1 MAPKE
6 RSPRPPDSAATSP
19 TDIRGYNTR
28 FERVRHR
35 EDEDIPDD
43 GSTIR
48 RTRPPAIATS
58 VNTLGQSLEALC
70 TLDVR

>member
-6 RSPRPPDSAATSP
+6 RCPRPPDSAATSP
-19 TDIRGYNTR
+19 TDTRGHNTR
-28 FERVRHR
+28 FEPVRHR
-35 EDEDIPDD
+35 EDEDIPDT

-58 VNTLGQSLEALC
+58 VNTLGQSVEALC
-70 TLDVR
+70 TLEIP